1 MIQPVARQAL
11 GRRQPTLAA
20 LLADWP
26 AIVGEPLAARAVP
39 RALAPPLPG
48 REGGTLTVC
57 VASADALE
65 IQHES
70 PRVLE
75 RINGYFGY
83 KAVDRLKLVQATARR
98 RAQVP
103 VAKPLDPA
111 DAAEIDEVLA
121 KVTDPGLRDRL
132 ASLGRALYNRN
143 GR

>member
-1 MIQPVARQAL
+1 M

-26 AIVGEPLAARAVP
+26 AIVGEPLATRAVP

-57 VASADALE
+57 VASADAVE
-65 IQHES
+65 IQHEG

-83 KAVDRLKLVQATARR
+83 KAVDRLKLVQATANRR
-98 RAQVP
+98 TRSP
-103 VAKPLDPA
+103 VARPLDPTA
-111 DAAEIDEVLA
+111 AAEIDKALA
-121 KVTDPGLRDRL
+121 KVTDPELRDRL

-143 GR
+143 RR